1 MTVDPIRK
9 KHELKNYDFCYG
21 MKANWVDMDTGK
33 MYHIQEYREAID
45 RGEHPKGIRVTKWG
59 NENETLEYV
68 GEYTVRERM
77 KDPEPDPKY

>member
-1 MTVDPIRK
+1 MIEPLRK
-9 KHELKNYDFCYG
+9 KHALRNYDFCYG

-45 RGEHPKGIRVTKWG
+45 RGEKPNGIRVSIWG
-59 NENETLEYV
+59 DPEKTVEWV

-77 KDPEPDPKY
+77 KDADPDPRY